1 MDKTNALHDIE
12 AMREQYAEMQLKCSD
27 EQEKYDSMKEGDRE
41 REKQLKRLETLKEK
55 YSEVKKEYSL
65 SIFKYFSTIKP
76 DLIVRKTG
84 ELVTW
89 NSIFPESIVSPSD
102 DQVRSIIALIE
113 EDGGK
118 YRLQNSWKS

>member
-27 EQEKYDSMKEGDRE
+27 EQEKYDSMKEGNRE